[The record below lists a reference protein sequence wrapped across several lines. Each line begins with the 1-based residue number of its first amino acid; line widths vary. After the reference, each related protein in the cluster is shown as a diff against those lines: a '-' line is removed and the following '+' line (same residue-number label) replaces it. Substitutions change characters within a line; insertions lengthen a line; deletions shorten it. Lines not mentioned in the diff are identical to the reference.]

1 MVIKNKKLNIVI
13 FGFTSSIGNFLSRK
27 YYLNNHNLLL
37 FSNNKQKFNKLKKN
51 YSNNQTQ
58 EIIFERFDITN
69 TKKTKSIIKKNIKFF
84 KKADLIISTIGV
96 QGEINNFFN
105 SNLKKFKKTFD
116 INFFSHV
123 YLLKYLYKTIQ
134 DNKRTLIILFSG
146 GGATSKRE
154 NFSSYSLSKIALV
167 KLVEILSTEIKTKNI
182 RINAIA
188 PGIIDSKMTRII
200 LKNKNKV
207 EHKEILKI
215 KKAFKSSNKSLNKV
229 YDLINLLLFKSGKN
243 ISGKILSS
251 RWDNFKKWN
260 EIELR
265 KISSSDIFT
274 MRRRQNF

>member
-37 FSNNKQKFNKLKKN
+37 LSNNKQKFNKLKKN

-69 TKKTKSIIKKNIKFF
+69 AKKTKSIIKKNIKFF

-116 INFFSHV
+116 INFFSHI
-123 YLLKYLYKTIQ
+123 YLLRDLYKTIRY
-134 DNKRTLIILFSG
+134 NKRTLIILFSG

-167 KLVEILSTEIKTKNI
+167 KLVEILSTEIKAKNI

-188 PGIIDSKMTRII
+188 PGIIDSKMTRTI

-274 MRRRQNF
+274 MRRKQNF

>member
-69 TKKTKSIIKKNIKFF
+69 AKKTKSIIKKNIKFF

-123 YLLKYLYKTIQ
+123 YLLKNLYKTIRN
-134 DNKRTLIILFSG
+134 NKRTLIILFSG

-188 PGIIDSKMTRII
+188 PGIIDSKMTRTI
-200 LKNKNKV
+200 LKNENKV

-215 KKAFKSSNKSLNKV
+215 KKAFKSSNKSLNNV

-260 EIELR
+260 KIEVR

>member
-69 TKKTKSIIKKNIKFF
+69 AKKTKSIIKKNIKFF

-123 YLLKYLYKTIQ
+123 YLLKNLYKTIRN
-134 DNKRTLIILFSG
+134 NKRTLIILFSG

-188 PGIIDSKMTRII
+188 PGIIDSKMTRKI
-200 LKNKNKV
+200 LKNENKV
-207 EHKEILKI
+207 KHKEILKI

-260 EIELR
+260 KIEVR